1 MNLFKIF
8 IAALLIDNVVLM
20 RFIAL
25 CPFIGM
31 STDED
36 KSIGMG
42 LAVVFVTVIATAVT
56 WPIYTFILKPLGL
69 VFLQLLVFILVI
81 ASLVQLVEYFL
92 KKSVPG
98 LYKGMGIYLALITTN
113 CGILAV
119 TLDVINNTCALITTN
134 CGILAVTLDVINN
147 TCVFTGKP
155 YTFIESIV
163 YAVGVALGF
172 LLSMLLL
179 AGIRGRIRTSPVPA
193 FLKGTP
199 VLFAATALLS
209 IAFMGFKGLVQ

>member
-8 IAALLIDNVVLM
+8 LAAFLIDNVVLM

-36 KSIGMG
+36 KSVGMG

-56 WPIYTFILKPLGL
+56 WPIYRFILEPLGL

-113 CGILAV
+113 CAILAV
-119 TLDVINNTCALITTN
+119 TLDVINNN
-134 CGILAVTLDVINN
+134 
-147 TCVFTGKP
+147 CVFTGKP

-163 YAVGVALGF
+163 YAIGVALGF

-179 AGIRGRIRTSPVPA
+179 AGIRGRLRTSPVPP

>member
-8 IAALLIDNVVLM
+8 LTAFLIDNIVLM

-36 KSIGMG
+36 KSVGMG
-42 LAVVFVTVIATAVT
+42 LAVTFVMVLATAVT
-56 WPIYTFILKPLGL
+56 WPIFKFILEPLGL

-81 ASLVQLVEYFL
+81 ASLVQLVEFYL
-92 KKSVPG
+92 KKSVPS
-98 LYKGMGIYLALITTN
+98 LYGAMGIYLALITTN
-113 CGILAV
+113 CAILAV
-119 TLDVINNTCALITTN
+119 TLE
-134 CGILAVTLDVINN
+134 AVSK
-147 TCVFTGKP
+147 G
-155 YTFIESIV
+155 YTFIESLV
-163 YAVGVALGF
+163 YALGVAMGF

-179 AGIRGRIRTSPVPA
+179 AGIRKRLRSSPVPA

-199 VLFAATALLS
+199 ALFAATALLS
-209 IAFMGFKGLVQ
+209 MAFMGFKGLVQ

>member
-8 IAALLIDNVVLM
+8 ITAFLIDNVVLM

-42 LAVVFVTVIATAVT
+42 LAVTFVTVLATCVT
-56 WPIYTFILKPLGL
+56 WPIYKFILEPLGL

-81 ASLVQLVEYFL
+81 ASLVQLVEFYL
-92 KKSVPG
+92 KKSAPG
-98 LYKGMGIYLALITTN
+98 LYNAMGIYLALITTN
-113 CGILAV
+113 CAILAV
-119 TLDVINNTCALITTN
+119 TLDNISNGYNFA
-134 CGILAVTLDVINN
+134 
-147 TCVFTGKP
+147 
-155 YTFIESIV
+155 ESIV
-163 YAVGVALGF
+163 YALGVALGF

-179 AGIRGRIRTSPVPA
+179 AGIRRRIKVSPIPA

-199 VLFAATALLS
+199 ILFICACLLS
-209 IAFMGFKGLVQ
+209 MAFMGFSGLVK

>member
-8 IAALLIDNVVLM
+8 ISAFLIDNVVLM

-42 LAVVFVTVIATAVT
+42 LAVTFVTVLATCVT
-56 WPIYTFILKPLGL
+56 WPVYKFILEPLGL

-81 ASLVQLVEYFL
+81 ASLVQLVEFYL
-92 KKSVPG
+92 KKSAPA
-98 LYKGMGIYLALITTN
+98 LYNAMGIYLALITTN
-113 CGILAV
+113 CAILAV
-119 TLDVINNTCALITTN
+119 TLDNISKGFNFAESLAYAI
-134 CGILAVTLDVINN
+134 GIAM
-147 TCVFTGKP
+147 
-155 YTFIESIV
+155 
-163 YAVGVALGF
+163 GF

-179 AGIRGRIRTSPVPA
+179 AGIRRRIRTSPIPA

-199 VLFAATALLS
+199 ILFVCACLLS
-209 IAFMGFKGLVQ
+209 LAFAGFSGLVK

>member
-8 IAALLIDNVVLM
+8 ISALLINNVVLM

-42 LAVVFVTVIATAVT
+42 LAVTFVMVLAACVT
-56 WPIYTFILKPLGL
+56 WPVYKFILEPLGL

-81 ASLVQLVEYFL
+81 AALVQLVEFYL
-92 KKSVPG
+92 KKAAPA
-98 LYKGMGIYLALITTN
+98 LYSSMGIYLALITTN
-113 CGILAV
+113 CAILAV
-119 TLDVINNTCALITTN
+119 TLDNISN
-134 CGILAVTLDVINN
+134 G
-147 TCVFTGKP
+147 
-155 YTFIESIV
+155 YTFIESMV
-163 YAVGVALGF
+163 YALGVALGF
-172 LLSMLLL
+172 LVSLLLL
-179 AGIRGRIRTSPVPA
+179 AGIRRRIRTSPIPA

-199 VLFAATALLS
+199 ILFVSAGLLS
-209 IAFMGFKGLVQ
+209 MAFMGFSGLVK

>member
-8 IAALLIDNVVLM
+8 ISALLIDNVVLM

-42 LAVVFVTVIATAVT
+42 LAVTFVTVLATCVT
-56 WPIYTFILKPLGL
+56 FPIYKFILEPMGL
-69 VFLQLLVFILVI
+69 VFLQILAFILVI
-81 ASLVQLVEYFL
+81 ASLVQLVEFFL
-92 KKSVPG
+92 KKMVPS
-98 LYKGMGIYLALITTN
+98 LYSSMGIYLALITTN
-113 CGILAV
+113 CAILAV
-119 TLDVINNTCALITTN
+119 TFDVISNGYNLIE
-134 CGILAVTLDVINN
+134 AV
-147 TCVFTGKP
+147 
-155 YTFIESIV
+155 V
-163 YAVGVALGF
+163 YAVGVAMGF
-172 LLSMLLL
+172 MLSMLLL
-179 AGIRGRIRTSPVPA
+179 AGIRNRLRSSPVPA

>member
-8 IAALLIDNVVLM
+8 ISAFLIDNVVLM

-42 LAVVFVTVIATAVT
+42 LAVTFVTVLATCVT
-56 WPIYTFILKPLGL
+56 WPVYKFILEPLGL

-81 ASLVQLVEYFL
+81 ASLVQLVEFYL
-92 KKSVPG
+92 KKSAPG
-98 LYKGMGIYLALITTN
+98 LYNAMGIYLALITTN
-113 CGILAV
+113 CAILAV
-119 TLDVINNTCALITTN
+119 TLDNISNGYNFAES
-134 CGILAVTLDVINN
+134 LA
-147 TCVFTGKP
+147 
-155 YTFIESIV
+155 
-163 YAVGVALGF
+163 YAIGVALGF

-179 AGIRGRIRTSPVPA
+179 AGLRRRLRTSPIPA

-199 VLFAATALLS
+199 ILFVCACLLS
-209 IAFMGFKGLVQ
+209 LAFAGFSGLVK